1 VTRSFIDAGTVAGI
15 LTNANNGENWFALG
29 ESDPKINEL
38 RDKIAG
44 AGSVDIRDPLL
55 DELQRYVLEQGY
67 FIPRTQIVQRIYV
80 QSPKLKGETYN
91 GVAYASYYTATKRV
105 AAVQPSNARSRPHE
119 QCLPTY
125 AAKRLGQAVV
135 VILLAYV
142 FTFVVVSILP
152 GDPITSVLR
161 NPQNGFTEDEIQEII
176 AAQGLD
182 SRCWPS
188 CGRPVRIRDRRS
200 WPVDA
205 VPPASGD
212 ADSRGAPLD
221 ADPCVCGSRRRA
233 ASGGVY
239 RLRHPVLPKRFGQG
253 LLRGFPSL
261 FLSVPNFVIGLVL
274 IHLFGF
280 QLGVFRVIEPNSFW
294 ATLFAAIALGIPI
307 SAQIAEV
314 LIANLDHEADQ
325 EYAAVARSRGLG
337 QMRLFVK
344 HLLKP
349 SSLPVVTVIALTIG
363 ELLGGSL
370 ITETVFGRTG
380 IGSLVQRSVS
390 TQDLPVLQA
399 VVSLARWSSFSS
411 T

>member
-1 VTRSFIDAGTVAGI
+1 MS
-15 LTNANNGENWFALG
+15 
-29 ESDPKINEL
+29 S
-38 RDKIAG
+38 
-44 AGSVDIRDPLL
+44 
-55 DELQRYVLEQGY
+55 
-67 FIPRTQIVQRIYV
+67 
-80 QSPKLKGETYN
+80 
-91 GVAYASYYTATKRV
+91 AYR
-105 AAVQPSNARSRPHE
+105 
-119 QCLPTY
+119 TY
-125 AAKRLGQAVV
+125 AAKRLVQAVV

-152 GDPITSVLR
+152 GDPITNVLR
-161 NPQNGFTEDEIQEII
+161 NPQNGFSEEQIQEII

-182 SRCWPS
+182 
-188 CGRPVRIRDRRS
+188 RPVLVQLWSSFSGFLTGDLGLSMRS
-200 WPVDA
+200 HRPVATLIAEVLPSTLILAFAGLVVALFLA
-205 VPPASGD
+205 VVIAYGT
-212 ADSRGAPLD
+212 RF
-221 ADPCVCGSRRRA
+221 
-233 ASGGVY
+233 
-239 RLRHPVLPKRFGQG
+239 LPKRFGQG

-280 QLGVFRVIEPNSFW
+280 QLGVFRVIEPDSFW
-294 ATLFAAIALGIPI
+294 ATLFAAVALGIPI

-337 QMRLFVK
+337 KVRLFVK

-399 VVSLARWSSFSS
+399 VVSLAAVVFVVVNLIADLTYPLLDPRVKLLGTPEHRPATTDENS
-411 T
+411 TAISQAVTS